1 LPAAIQFSRQH
12 FLLFATRH
20 LPKIYHIALIIT
32 KAFPLSLILR
42 HNNFL
47 RNSAVN
53 QVYFVGKDGVRVSKW
68 DLFGNLRSYER
79 FDGPGVFDGPVVF
92 GVGGEISVQTLPM
105 VKGKSGNMMLRRKI
119 KEFSGSSDLAISIM
133 IGSLSEDNSAVWCF
147 AKMDG
152 SRAFS
157 SEDMRWWVMGV
168 ENIAELMGWTDQI
181 VLFELL
187 GSQHLAAIDSR
198 GVIVGYHDCAGAD
211 LVEIGRVIQ
220 SWLGRRW
227 GGKGVITIDSEWNGA
242 QSSSWLEIGAK
253 FMLDDRRV
261 VSEFTEV
268 IFCHPKII
276 RSSPNFATEEMRR
289 SSRDRRIGA
298 FFYTCAIGVAIGS
311 LWFAGG
317 LYRSGVANQGEF
329 FRVEEERRALVA
341 KIDSSIDT
349 SREVLLGNE
358 AFLRTALTVSD
369 SISGAPSLQ
378 DGFQIIA
385 NAGLGE
391 RINLEKI
398 SIVRADGR
406 GVSIMTMFGTV
417 TPVFQPGKV
426 YSATL
431 NFLRGFCNLLSEKN
445 PAIVESAK
453 IENLGFIVGDSNTSI
468 AEPAASLEAM
478 PFQIL
483 VRMRRAI

>member
-1 LPAAIQFSRQH
+1 
-12 FLLFATRH
+12 
-20 LPKIYHIALIIT
+20 
-32 KAFPLSLILR
+32 
-42 HNNFL
+42 
-47 RNSAVN
+47 VN
-53 QVYFVGKDGVRVSKW
+53 QIYFVGKDGEVRVSKW

-79 FDGPGVFDGPVVF
+79 FDGQGVIDGPVVF

-105 VKGKSGNMMLRRKI
+105 IKGKSGNMMLRRKI

-152 SRAFS
+152 SRNFS
-157 SEDMRWWVMGV
+157 SEDMKWWVMGV
-168 ENIAELMGWTDQI
+168 ENIAELMKWTDQI
-181 VLFELL
+181 VLFELH
-187 GSQHLAAIDSR
+187 GSQHLAVIDSR

-227 GGKGVITIDSEWNGA
+227 GGKGVITIDCEWNGA
-242 QSSSWLEIGAK
+242 QASSWLEIGAK
-253 FMLDDRRV
+253 FMIDRQV
-261 VSEFTEV
+261 VSEFPEV

-298 FFYTCAIGVAIGS
+298 FGAFFYTCAIGVAIGS
-311 LWFAGG
+311 SWFAGG
-317 LYRSGVANQGEF
+317 LYRSGAANQDTF
-329 FRVEEERRALVA
+329 FRIEGERRALVA
-341 KIDSSIDT
+341 KIDSS
-349 SREVLLGNE
+349 REVLFGNE

-378 DGFQIIA
+378 DGFQVIA

>member
-1 LPAAIQFSRQH
+1 MN
-12 FLLFATRH
+12 
-20 LPKIYHIALIIT
+20 KI
-32 KAFPLSLILR
+32 
-42 HNNFL
+42 
-47 RNSAVN
+47 
-53 QVYFVGKDGVRVSKW
+53 YFVGKDGEVRVSKW
-68 DLFGNLRSYER
+68 DLFGNLRFYER
-79 FDGPGVFDGPVVF
+79 FDGQGVIDGPVVF

-133 IGSLSEDNSAVWCF
+133 IGSLSENNSAVWCF
-147 AKMDG
+147 AKMDS
-152 SRAFS
+152 SRDFS
-157 SEDMRWWVMGV
+157 SEDMKWWVMGV

-181 VLFELL
+181 VLFELH
-187 GSQHLAAIDSR
+187 GSRHLVVIDYH

-227 GGKGVITIDSEWNGA
+227 GGKGIITIDCEWNGA
-242 QSSSWLEIGAK
+242 QASSWLEIGAK
-253 FMLDDRRV
+253 FMIDRPV
-261 VSEFTEV
+261 VSEFPEV

-317 LYRSGVANQGEF
+317 LYRSGVANQDAF

-341 KIDSSIDT
+341 KIDT

-358 AFLRTALTVSD
+358 AFLRTALTVAD

-378 DGFQIIA
+378 DGFQVIA

-398 SIVRADGR
+398 SIVRADDR
-406 GVSIMTMFGTV
+406 GGSVMTMFGTV
-417 TPVFQPGKV
+417 TPVFQSGKV

-431 NFLRGFCNLLSEKN
+431 KFLQGFCNLLSEKN

-453 IENLGFIVGDSNTSI
+453 IETLGFIVGDSNASI
-468 AEPAASLEAM
+468 TEPAASLTSM

-483 VRMRRAI
+483 VSMRRAI